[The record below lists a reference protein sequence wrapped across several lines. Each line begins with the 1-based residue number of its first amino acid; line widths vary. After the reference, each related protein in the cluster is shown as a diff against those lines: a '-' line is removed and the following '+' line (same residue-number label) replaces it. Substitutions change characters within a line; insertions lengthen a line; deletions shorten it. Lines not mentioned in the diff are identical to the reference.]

1 MLLDEETEDNLN
13 FLLKV
18 SDKTLYDWSS
28 KMDFEDLDYAKELL
42 KYHIRFIE
50 NRIDIINIE
59 RKMKQCEMI
68 QHYSYAETILNQIA
82 GKTK

>member
-1 MLLDEETEDNLN
+1 MLLDEENEDYLN

-28 KMDFEDLDYAKELL
+28 KLDFEDLDYAKELL
-42 KYHIRFIE
+42 KYHIRFIQ
-50 NRIDIINIE
+50 NRVDIIDIE

-68 QHYSYAETILNQIA
+68 QHYSHAETILNQIA